1 MPIILKSLAFR
12 SPGGKRQPRVLAI
25 QRLNGALLIHT
36 KDSRVLRRVEVK
48 ANDIGAFDSNSGS
61 WLAVY
66 RSRRCGFI
74 PRTHPD
80 PLHGRL
86 AQAQGSSHLAARPM
100 RRALRRQVLQFLE
113 DSRLYRSGGYSYP
126 GSPITRN
133 QPFDPL
139 LFESLFPASNSR
151 RAGLQLLGDHLI
163 GLAIRQGQNQSSPE
177 NLSGTSNSRACNSL
191 QVSSI
196 FVRKMQNTLL
206 GHTGLDA
213 QHYNYDLSGTA
224 H

>member
-48 ANDIGAFDSNSGS
+48 TNDIGGLRLKLRIVA
-61 WLAVY
+61 
-66 RSRRCGFI
+66 RRVSLQTMRFH